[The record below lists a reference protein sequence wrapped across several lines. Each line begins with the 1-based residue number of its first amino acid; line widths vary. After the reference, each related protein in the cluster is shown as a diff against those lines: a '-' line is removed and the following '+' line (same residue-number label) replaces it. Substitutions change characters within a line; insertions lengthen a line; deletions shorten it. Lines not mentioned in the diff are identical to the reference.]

1 MDGEPVSDVVE
12 EGIFDMETSLKSK
25 RLLSKK
31 RRRRTIINSR
41 DLERLEN
48 VFKTSKW
55 PDKTQKGRLSKAI
68 GKTEN
73 FISTWFQNRRARMRR
88 LALQKDIL
96 DDVDINN
103 VNMYR
108 QQDVGGGTEE
118 KTIVKNIRNCR
129 PRSRSVPPMHYMT
142 ETEVQESL
150 FQRDSLTFLA
160 DKPYASLHFEDQG
173 QSSEEIK
180 IFKAN
185 LETAMTNFQFHGT
198 SIDTHQSTSMK
209 QEETSSPLQTLV
221 TKGPNDVVSFVK

>member
-12 EGIFDMETSLKSK
+12 VGIFDMETALKSK

-103 VNMYR
+103 VNIYR

-118 KTIVKNIRNCR
+118 KTFVKKIVCR
-129 PRSRSVPPMHYMT
+129 PRSKSVPPMHFML

-150 FQRDSLTFLA
+150 LQRDNLTSLA

-198 SIDTHQSTSMK
+198 SIDTHQSTSTN
-209 QEETSSPLQTLV
+209 QGETTPLQTLV
-221 TKGPNDVVSFVK
+221 TKGPNDVVSFGK